1 MQIFRRK
8 FAMNFLMN
16 GTYHVGVMGILLV
29 GGWFVLTGRTGR
41 LATPGYAETGRTELG
56 TVVAFLT
63 GLAQLNDPWG
73 DLVNYFREST
83 TAQVKYRMI
92 AGALDPESVARR

>member
-1 MQIFRRK
+1 MP
-8 FAMNFLMN
+8 A
-16 GTYHVGVMGILLV
+16 TELV
-29 GGWFVLTGRTGR
+29 GGWFVL
-41 LATPGYAETGRTELG
+41 TGRTELG